1 MRLFFSL
8 LTAVCLVAVTAN
20 AGDVQADLDSS
31 VETLKSCDAMKL
43 APAME
48 GILIVSWRD
57 GSKICEVASASLGRP
72 MPVGVFRTLLRVAA
86 LMNSR
91 GVGEMDKVAYQLA
104 EVIDARGLTDPK
116 RMDQTLVIAFKT
128 FSGSNGRVTPKDLNV
143 AVRHSGRGPSLSD
156 DDLYTMAAIISVRKR
171 NNGE

>member
-8 LTAVCLVAVTAN
+8 LTTVCLVAVTAN

-31 VETLKSCDAMKL
+31 VEPLNSCDAMKL

-57 GSKICEVASASLGRP
+57 GSKICEIAAASLGRP
-72 MPVGVFRTLLRVAA
+72 MPVGAFRTLLRVTA
-86 LMNSR
+86 LLHSK
-91 GVGEMDKVAYQLA
+91 GVGELDKVAYQLA
-104 EVIDARGLTDPK
+104 EIIDARGLTDPK
-116 RMDQTLVIAFKT
+116 RMDQTLEIAFKT

-143 AVRHSGRGPSLSD
+143 ALRQSGRGPAISD
-156 DDLYTMAAIISVRKR
+156 DDIYTMAAIISVQKR